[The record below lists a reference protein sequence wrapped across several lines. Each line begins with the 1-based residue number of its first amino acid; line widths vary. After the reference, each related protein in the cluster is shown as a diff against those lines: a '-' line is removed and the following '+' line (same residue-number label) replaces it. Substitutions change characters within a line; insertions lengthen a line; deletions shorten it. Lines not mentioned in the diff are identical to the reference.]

1 MLDSE
6 LVELVLQLK
15 NRIEY
20 LENENIETTN
30 TLYELFV
37 KIDKLT
43 NERTIK

>member
-37 KIDKLT
+37 KIDELT